1 MVFLNPILQGPAL
14 GISHTFLC
22 IRLTPLKYL
31 IVPTQGTNT
40 VSKEFISGR
49 LFNCLYKEV
58 CLVSSSRL
66 MAKLTFLLVGCFI
79 SLASFATPPVVTSG
93 IASSVSEGTT
103 SLGAVTAN
111 EPVTWSISG
120 AGVSITQVSDMKGS
134 VTLDTPADYNTAQSH
149 SFATIAKDSDGNKT
163 STDFIVNVIGTSA
176 DNTPPVITTNIAS
189 AVNEGLTALGSV
201 TANEPVTW
209 SIAGAG
215 VSITQVSYIKGNVTL
230 DTPADFNTAQSHSF
244 TITATDNAAN
254 TASTTELK
262 VFVNDSA
269 PADNTPPVIDTT
281 GLVTSVNEGDTAL
294 GSVTANEPVTW
305 SIAQV
310 TGSGAGVSI
319 TQEGSVTL
327 DTPADYNT
335 AQSHSFTITASD
347 NAALIASTEELN
359 VAVNDPTPADVTDVV
374 NYMVNA
380 GNSHTCALDDSDNG
394 VTCWGLNNHGQTTV
408 PDSLSNPTQ
417 VSAGYRHTCALDD
430 SDNGVICWGW
440 NVVGGTTVPALSN
453 PTQVSAGLAHTCALD
468 NSGVV
473 CWGNNS
479 QFGGHPALSNP
490 TQVSVA
496 ENSCALD
503 DTGVVCW
510 DLNRQQVSVPVLS
523 NSTMVSVGVIA
534 ACALDDTG
542 VVCWGSNDYGQ
553 TDVPLLSNP
562 RQVSV
567 GIFHTCARD
576 DNGVTCWGRNDEGQT
591 TVPNLLI
598 DPDGDGVSDAQESID
613 GTNPLVAD
621 TDGDGLSDGE
631 EAINGTNPLVADT
644 DGDGFSDGDESDIGS
659 DPLDAQSTPSSG
671 LSLLLIKA
679 AIDLKNN
686 TAEKVT
692 Q

>member
-1 MVFLNPILQGPAL
+1 M
-14 GISHTFLC
+14 
-22 IRLTPLKYL
+22 
-31 IVPTQGTNT
+31 
-40 VSKEFISGR
+40 SKEFISGR

-79 SLASFATPPVVTSG
+79 SLASFAAPPVVTSG

-149 SFATIAKDSDGNKT
+149 SFTTIAKDSDGNKT
-163 STDFIVNVIGTSA
+163 STDFTVNVIGTSA

-189 AVNEGLTALGSV
+189 SVNEGLTALGYV

-215 VSITQVSYIKGNVTL
+215 VSITQVSDIKGNVTL

-269 PADNTPPVIDTT
+269 PADDTPPVIDTT

-319 TQEGSVTL
+319 TQVSDIEGSVTL

-374 NYMVNA
+374 NHMVNA
-380 GNSHTCALDDSDNG
+380 GNSHTCAVDDSDNG
-394 VTCWGLNNHGQTTV
+394 VTCV
-408 PDSLSNPTQ
+408 
-417 VSAGYRHTCALDD
+417 
-430 SDNGVICWGW
+430 
-440 NVVGGTTVPALSN
+440 
-453 PTQVSAGLAHTCALD
+453 GLA
-468 NSGVV
+468 
-473 CWGNNS
+473 
-479 QFGGHPALSNP
+479 
-490 TQVSVA
+490 
-496 ENSCALD
+496 
-503 DTGVVCW
+503 
-510 DLNRQQVSVPVLS
+510 
-523 NSTMVSVGVIA
+523 SVGTI
-534 ACALDDTG
+534 
-542 VVCWGSNDYGQ
+542 
-553 TDVPLLSNP
+553 
-562 RQVSV
+562 VS
-567 GIFHTCARD
+567 R
-576 DNGVTCWGRNDEGQT
+576 
-591 TVPNLLI
+591 
-598 DPDGDGVSDAQESID
+598 
-613 GTNPLVAD
+613 
-621 TDGDGLSDGE
+621 
-631 EAINGTNPLVADT
+631 
-644 DGDGFSDGDESDIGS
+644 
-659 DPLDAQSTPSSG
+659 
-671 LSLLLIKA
+671 
-679 AIDLKNN
+679 
-686 TAEKVT
+686 
-692 Q
+692 